1 VRGCAPRVT
10 YSYERSLRD
19 RFRRDTQRMSAI
31 SSSVGLITGIPIEE
45 TVNQLMAV
53 ATRPRTTLLNRTN
66 LLKSEQTALDT
77 LSSLVLG
84 LQFSTGAL
92 NRNTTFGAR
101 TSNSSDKAAVATS
114 VTPGS
119 SPTPGSYQLT
129 PLKSASA
136 HQLVS
141 ASIGDLTNALG
152 NGELKL
158 SFGGRVNKGVALTE
172 INGGAGFQAGQ
183 IKITD
188 RAGDSATIDLRAATT
203 IDEVLNAINSS
214 DEIDVTASVQGD
226 QIILKDNT
234 NEAGTLRVREAGG
247 GTTAASLGL
256 TTTASGDTLTGTD
269 IFLLSGSTKLSSLN
283 DGLGVAVNELKDIE
297 DIVLTLSDGTTA
309 KIDLSNSV
317 TLADFVDAVNEEA
330 SLTGKVTVAIAPD
343 GNRLVVTDH
352 TTPVNN
358 GKLEITGTAA
368 DDLGLDKTSASGVVT
383 GRRLVA
389 GLGGTLLKSLNGG
402 TGVDAGKISITN
414 RDGAAAVEVDLSA
427 AETLDDVIAT
437 INSAASGIEVTASIN
452 SSGNGILLTDAS
464 NGTGSLVVG
473 EVGNDKTAAD
483 LGLLI
488 NQASSSFDTG
498 SLNRQVVGR
507 GTKLSTLRGGE
518 GISRGQVKITDSKGK
533 ESTIDLRF
541 TGVDNPS
548 LGDVIDKINASAV
561 DVTASLN
568 ETGDGILI
576 TDTAKGSG
584 TLSVAEV
591 GGGQIASQLRI
602 AGASKAND
610 GEAQQIIDGT
620 TELSFNLED
629 IADSAGQTLLTA
641 LNAGKGVG
649 LGLMRL
655 TNSKGDT
662 PVTVD
667 LTAAVTV
674 QDAIDAIN
682 KTNIGVTAA
691 LNSNGSG
698 IEIKDASGG
707 SGTLKLEDITGTA
720 SKDLKLN
727 ATPTTNGFG
736 EQVING
742 RGLISNGTPIE
753 QLAKRINEFDAGY
766 AASVIYDGDGYRLSL
781 TSEKTGAAN
790 EIVISGVGT
799 SLSFT
804 ETSRASDAVALF
816 GQGNAG
822 GVTVTSSDGKFNN
835 LISGVNI
842 DVLQATGNAVRIDVA
857 QNDAPLKSAIQ
868 DFVASYNSVRDNLA
882 IVTDFDPEALTTGI
896 LFGRNEV
903 VRVDSDLSRLASGR
917 FTTGGRYNS
926 LESIGVSL
934 GADGK
939 LSIDQAQLD
948 SALATDRSAVEKMF
962 RDEDNGVVAKFTDAT
977 DRLAGDENSL
987 LPSRTI
993 AITGTIEANEARLL
1007 RFDDSLARQREAL
1020 LTQFYKLEETIAL
1033 LQSNLDS
1040 VSGIQPISI
1049 QSRNS

>member
-1 VRGCAPRVT
+1 
-10 YSYERSLRD
+10 
-19 RFRRDTQRMSAI
+19 MSAI

-45 TVNQLMAV
+45 TVDQLMTV
-53 ATRPRTTLLNRTN
+53 ASRPRTTLLNRTN
-66 LLKSEQTALDT
+66 QLKSEQTALDT

-101 TSNSSDKAAVATS
+101 TANSSDRAAVATS
-114 VTPGS
+114 VSTGS

-188 RAGDSATIDLRAATT
+188 RAGDSATIDLRSATT

-226 QIILKDNT
+226 QIVLKDNT
-234 NEAGTLRVREAGG
+234 GEAGTLRVREAGG

-269 IFLLSGSTKLSSLN
+269 IFSLSGSTKLSSLN
-283 DGLGVAVNELKDIE
+283 DGLGVTVNELKDIE
-297 DIVLTLSDGTTA
+297 DIVLKLSDGTTA

-317 TLADFVDAVNEEA
+317 TLADFVDAVNEES
-330 SLTGKVTVAIAPD
+330 SLAGKVTVSIAPD
-343 GNRLVVTDH
+343 GNRLIVTDH

-358 GKLEITGTAA
+358 GKLTIEGTAA
-368 DDLGLDKTSASGVVT
+368 DDLGLDKTSVGGVVT
-383 GRRLVA
+383 GKRLVA

-414 RDGAAAVEVDLSA
+414 RAGDTAVEVDLSA
-427 AETLDDVIAT
+427 AETIDDVISA
-437 INSAASGIEVTASIN
+437 INSAASGIDVKASIN

-464 NGTGSLVVG
+464 GGTGSLVVG
-473 EVGNDKTAAD
+473 EVDGGETAAG

-488 NQASSSFDTG
+488 DEATSSFDTG
-498 SLNRQVVGR
+498 SLNRQTVGR

-541 TGVDNPS
+541 TGVENPT

-568 ETGDGILI
+568 KTGDGILI
-576 TDTAKGSG
+576 TDTADGSG
-584 TLSVAEV
+584 ELSVTEV
-591 GGGQIASQLRI
+591 GGGQVASQLRI
-602 AGASKAND
+602 VGASKAKD
-610 GEAQQIIDGT
+610 GDNQQIIDGT

-629 IADSAGQTLLTA
+629 IAESAGETLLTA
-641 LNAGKGVG
+641 VNAGAGVD
-649 LGLMRL
+649 LGLVKI
-655 TNSKGDT
+655 TNSQGVEKTINLNG
-662 PVTVD
+662 
-667 LTAAVTV
+667 AVTV
-674 QDAIDAIN
+674 QDAIDEIN
-682 KTNIGVTAA
+682 DANIGVTAE

-698 IEIKDASGG
+698 IELKDTAGG
-707 SGTLKLEDITGTA
+707 NKTLKLEDVTGSA
-720 SKDLKLN
+720 AKDLRLN
-727 ATPTTNGFG
+727 TTPTTNGFDQ
-736 EQVING
+736 QVING
-742 RGLISNGTPIE
+742 RGLMSSGTPIE

-882 IVTDFDPEALTTGI
+882 VVTDFDPDALTTGI

-926 LESIGVSL
+926 LESIGISL

-939 LSIDQAQLD
+939 LSIDQGQLD
-948 SALATDRSAVEKMF
+948 SALAADRSSVEKMF

-977 DRLAGDENSL
+977 NRLAGDEKSL

-993 AITGTIEANEARLL
+993 ALTGTIEANEARLL
-1007 RFDDSLARQREAL
+1007 RFDDSLARQRDSL
-1020 LTQFYKLEETIAL
+1020 LAQFYKLEETIAL

>member
-1 VRGCAPRVT
+1 
-10 YSYERSLRD
+10 
-19 RFRRDTQRMSAI
+19 MSAI

-45 TVNQLMAV
+45 TVDQLMTV
-53 ATRPRTTLLNRTN
+53 ASRPRTTLLNRTN
-66 LLKSEQTALDT
+66 QLKSEQTALDT

-101 TSNSSDKAAVATS
+101 TANSSDRAAVATS
-114 VTPGS
+114 VSTGS

-158 SFGGRVNKGVALTE
+158 RFGGRVNKGVALSE
-172 INGGAGFQAGQ
+172 LNGGAGFQAGQ

-188 RAGDSATIDLRAATT
+188 RAGDSATIDLRSATT

-226 QIILKDNT
+226 QIVLKDNT
-234 NEAGTLRVREAGG
+234 GEAGTLRVREAGG

-269 IFLLSGSTKLSSLN
+269 IFSLSGSTKLSSLN
-283 DGLGVAVNELKDIE
+283 DGLGVTVNELKDIE
-297 DIVLTLSDGTTA
+297 DIVLKLSDGTTA

-317 TLADFVDAVNEEA
+317 TLADFVDAVNEES
-330 SLTGKVTVAIAPD
+330 SLAGKVTVSIAPD
-343 GNRLVVTDH
+343 GNRLIVTDH

-358 GKLEITGTAA
+358 GKLTIEGTAA
-368 DDLGLDKTSASGVVT
+368 DDLGLDKTSVGGVVT
-383 GRRLVA
+383 GKRLVA

-414 RDGAAAVEVDLSA
+414 RDGAAAVEVDLST

-437 INSAASGIEVTASIN
+437 INSDASGIEVSASIN

-464 NGTGSLVVG
+464 GGTGSLVVG
-473 EVGNDKTAAD
+473 EVDGGETAAG

-488 NQASSSFDTG
+488 DEATSSFDTG
-498 SLNRQVVGR
+498 SLNRQTVGR

-541 TGVDNPS
+541 TGVENPT

-568 ETGDGILI
+568 KTGDGILI
-576 TDTAKGSG
+576 TDTADGSG
-584 TLSVAEV
+584 ELSVTEV
-591 GGGQIASQLRI
+591 GGGQVASQLRI
-602 AGASKAND
+602 VGASKAKD
-610 GEAQQIIDGT
+610 GDNQQIIDGT

-629 IADSAGQTLLTA
+629 IAESAGETLLTA
-641 LNAGKGVG
+641 VNAGAGVD
-649 LGLMRL
+649 LGLVKI
-655 TNSKGDT
+655 TNSQGVEKTINLNG
-662 PVTVD
+662 
-667 LTAAVTV
+667 AVTV
-674 QDAIDAIN
+674 QDAIDEIN
-682 KTNIGVTAA
+682 DANIGVTAE

-698 IEIKDASGG
+698 IELKDTAGG
-707 SGTLKLEDITGTA
+707 NKTLKLEDVTGSA
-720 SKDLKLN
+720 AKDLRLN
-727 ATPTTNGFG
+727 TTPTTNGFDQ
-736 EQVING
+736 QVING
-742 RGLISNGTPIE
+742 RGLMSSGTPIE

-857 QNDAPLKSAIQ
+857 QNDVPLKSAIQ

-882 IVTDFDPEALTTGI
+882 IVTDFDPDALTTGI

-917 FTTGGRYNS
+917 FTTGGRFNS
-926 LESIGVSL
+926 LESIGISL

-939 LSIDQAQLD
+939 LSIDQGQLD
-948 SALATDRSAVEKMF
+948 SALAADRSSVEKMF

-977 DRLAGDENSL
+977 NRLAGDEKSL

-1007 RFDDSLARQREAL
+1007 RFDDSLARQRESL
-1020 LTQFYKLEETIAL
+1020 LAQFYKLEETIGL

>member
-1 VRGCAPRVT
+1 MRGCAPRVT

-66 LLKSEQTALDT
+66 QLKSEQTALDT

-92 NRNTTFGAR
+92 NRNTTFAAR

-114 VTPGS
+114 VSLGS

-136 HQLVS
+136 HQLIS

-203 IDEVLNAINSS
+203 IDEVLHAINSS
-214 DEIDVTASVQGD
+214 DAIDVTASVQGD

-234 NEAGTLRVREAGG
+234 GEAGTLRVREVGG

-269 IFLLSGSTKLSSLN
+269 IFSLSGSTKLASLN

-297 DIVLTLSDGTTA
+297 DIVLTLADGTTA

-317 TLADFVDAVNEEA
+317 TLADFVDAVNEETT
-330 SLTGKVTVAIAPD
+330 LQGKVSVAIAPD
-343 GNRLVVTDH
+343 GNRLIVTDH
-352 TTPVNN
+352 TTGSGTLKV
-358 GKLEITGTAA
+358 EGTAA
-368 DDLGLDKTSASGVVT
+368 DDLGLDKTSVGGVVT
-383 GRRLVA
+383 GKRLVA

-414 RDGAAAVEVDLSA
+414 RAGDTAVEVDLTA

-437 INSAASGIEVTASIN
+437 INSAASGIDVKASIN

-464 NGTGSLVVG
+464 GGTGSLVVG

-488 NQASSSFDTG
+488 NQESSSFDTG
-498 SLNRQVVGR
+498 SLNRQTVGK

-518 GISRGQVKITDSKGK
+518 GISRGQIKIADSKGK

-541 TGVDNPS
+541 TGVENPT

-561 DVTASLN
+561 EVTASLN
-568 ETGDGILI
+568 ETGDGILL
-576 TDTAKGSG
+576 TDTAKGDG
-584 TLSVAEV
+584 TLSVTEV
-591 GGGQIASQLRI
+591 GGGQVASQLRI
-602 AGASKAND
+602 AGTSKTKD
-610 GEAQQIIDGT
+610 GQAQQIIDGT

-629 IADSAGQTLLTA
+629 IAKSAGQTLLTA
-641 LNAGKGVG
+641 LNAGKGVS
-649 LGLMRL
+649 LGLVKI
-655 TNSKGDT
+655 TNSQGAEKTINLNG
-662 PVTVD
+662 
-667 LTAAVTV
+667 AITV
-674 QDAIDAIN
+674 QDAIDEIN
-682 KTNIGVTAA
+682 DANIGVTAT

-698 IEIKDASGG
+698 IQLKDTAGG
-707 SGTLKLEDITGTA
+707 ANTLKLEDITGSA
-720 SKDLKLN
+720 AKDLKLN
-727 ATPTTNGFG
+727 TTATTNGFG
-736 EQVING
+736 EQVIDG
-742 RGLISNGTPIE
+742 RGVMSSGAPIE
-753 QLAKRINEFDAGY
+753 QLAKRINEFNAGY
-766 AASVIYDGDGYRLSL
+766 KASVIYDGQGYRLSL
-781 TSEKTGAAN
+781 SSEKTGAAN
-790 EIVISGVGT
+790 EMVITGVGT

-816 GQGNAG
+816 GQGGAG

-842 DVLQATGNAVRIDVA
+842 DVLQATGNTVRIDVA
-857 QNDAPLKSAIQ
+857 QNDAPLKTAIN
-868 DFVASYNSVRDNLA
+868 DFVASYNSIRDNLKL
-882 IVTDFDPEALTTGI
+882 TTSFDPDALTTGI

-903 VRVDSDLSRLASGR
+903 VRVDNDLARLVSGR
-917 FTTGGRYNS
+917 FTTDGRYNS
-926 LESIGVSL
+926 LESIGISL
-934 GADGK
+934 GKDGK
-939 LSIDQAQLD
+939 LSLDQAKLD
-948 SALATDRSAVEKMF
+948 SALAADRGSVEKMF
-962 RDEDNGVVAKFTDAT
+962 RDEKNGVVAKFTDAT
-977 DRLAGDENSL
+977 NRLAGDEKSL

-993 AITGTIEANEARLL
+993 ALTGTIEANEARLL
-1007 RFDDSLARQREAL
+1007 RFDDTLARQRERM
-1020 LTQFYKLEETIAL
+1020 LTQFYKLEEVIAL
-1033 LQSNLDS
+1033 MQSNLDT

>member
-1 VRGCAPRVT
+1 VT

-19 RFRRDTQRMSAI
+19 RFRRDTKRMSAI

-45 TVNQLMAV
+45 TVNQLMSV

-101 TSNSSDKAAVATS
+101 TANSSDRAAVATS
-114 VTPGS
+114 VSTGS

-203 IDEVLNAINSS
+203 IDEVLHAINSS

-234 NEAGTLRVREAGG
+234 GEAGTLRVREAGG

-269 IFLLSGSTKLSSLN
+269 IFSLSGSTKLSSLN

-330 SLTGKVTVAIAPD
+330 TLQGKVTVAIAPD
-343 GNRLVVTDH
+343 GNRLIVTDH
-352 TTPVNN
+352 TTGSGTLKV
-358 GKLEITGTAA
+358 EGTAA
-368 DDLGLDKTSASGVVT
+368 DDLGLDKTSVGGVVT
-383 GRRLVA
+383 GKRLVA

-402 TGVDAGKISITN
+402 QGVDAGKISITN
-414 RDGAAAVEVDLSA
+414 RAGDPAVEVDLSA
-427 AETLDDVIAT
+427 AETIDDVIAT
-437 INSAASGIEVTASIN
+437 INSAASGIDVTASIN

-464 NGTGSLVVG
+464 GGTGSLVVG

-488 NQASSSFDTG
+488 DEATSSFDTG
-498 SLNRQVVGR
+498 SLNRQTVGK

-541 TGVDNPS
+541 TGVENPT

-568 ETGDGILI
+568 KTGDGILI
-576 TDTAKGSG
+576 TDTADGSG
-584 TLSVAEV
+584 KLSVAEV
-591 GGGQIASQLRI
+591 GGGQVASQLRI
-602 AGASKAND
+602 AGASKTTD
-610 GEAQQIIDGT
+610 DDDQQTIDGT

-629 IADSAGQTLLTA
+629 IAESAGQTLLTA
-641 LNAGKGVG
+641 VNAGAGVD
-649 LGLMRL
+649 LGLVKI
-655 TNSKGDT
+655 TNSQGVEKTINLNG
-662 PVTVD
+662 
-667 LTAAVTV
+667 AITV
-674 QDAIDAIN
+674 QDAIDEIN
-682 KTNIGVTAA
+682 DANIGVTAA

-698 IEIKDASGG
+698 IELKDTAGG
-707 SGTLKLEDITGTA
+707 NKTLKLEDVTGSA
-720 SKDLKLN
+720 AKDLRLD

-736 EQVING
+736 EQVVNG
-742 RGLISNGTPIE
+742 RGVMSSGTPIE

-842 DVLQATGNAVRIDVA
+842 DVLQATGNTVRIDVA
-857 QNDAPLKSAIQ
+857 QNDAPLKTAIN
-868 DFVASYNSVRDNLA
+868 DFVASYNSIRDNLKL
-882 IVTDFDPEALTTGI
+882 TTSFDPEELTTGI

-903 VRVDSDLSRLASGR
+903 VRVDSDLARLASGR

-926 LESIGVSL
+926 LESIGISL

-939 LSIDQAQLD
+939 LSVDQAQLD

-993 AITGTIEANEARLL
+993 ALTGTIEANEARLL
-1007 RFDDSLARQREAL
+1007 RFDDSLARQRESL
-1020 LTQFYKLEETIAL
+1020 LAQFYKLEETIAL

-1049 QSRNS
+1049 QSNN

>member
-1 VRGCAPRVT
+1 
-10 YSYERSLRD
+10 
-19 RFRRDTQRMSAI
+19 MSAI

-45 TVNQLMAV
+45 TVDQLMTV
-53 ATRPRTTLLNRTN
+53 ASRPRTTLLNRTN
-66 LLKSEQTALDT
+66 QLKSEQTALDT

-101 TSNSSDKAAVATS
+101 TANSSDRAAVATS
-114 VTPGS
+114 VSTGS

-158 SFGGRVNKGVALTE
+158 RFGGRVNKGVALSE
-172 INGGAGFQAGQ
+172 LNGGAGFQAGQ

-188 RAGDSATIDLRAATT
+188 RAGDSATIDLRSATT

-226 QIILKDNT
+226 QIVLKDNT
-234 NEAGTLRVREAGG
+234 GEAGTLRVREAGG

-269 IFLLSGSTKLSSLN
+269 IFSLSGSTKLSSLN
-283 DGLGVAVNELKDIE
+283 DGLGVTVNELKDIE
-297 DIVLTLSDGTTA
+297 DIVLKLSDGTTA

-317 TLADFVDAVNEEA
+317 TLADFVDAVNEES
-330 SLTGKVTVAIAPD
+330 SLAGKVTVSIAPD
-343 GNRLVVTDH
+343 GNRLIVTDH

-358 GKLEITGTAA
+358 GKLTIEGTAA
-368 DDLGLDKTSASGVVT
+368 DDLGLDKTSVGGVVT
-383 GRRLVA
+383 GKRLVA

-414 RDGAAAVEVDLSA
+414 RDGAAAVEVDLST

-437 INSAASGIEVTASIN
+437 INSDASGIEVSASIN

-464 NGTGSLVVG
+464 GGTGSLVVG
-473 EVGNDKTAAD
+473 EVDGGETAAG

-488 NQASSSFDTG
+488 DEATSSFDTG
-498 SLNRQVVGR
+498 SLNRQTVGR

-541 TGVDNPS
+541 TGVENPT

-568 ETGDGILI
+568 KTGDGILI
-576 TDTAKGSG
+576 TDTADGSG
-584 TLSVAEV
+584 ELSVTEV
-591 GGGQIASQLRI
+591 GGGQVASQLRI
-602 AGASKAND
+602 VGASKAKD
-610 GEAQQIIDGT
+610 GDNQQIIDGT

-629 IADSAGQTLLTA
+629 IAESAGETLLTA
-641 LNAGKGVG
+641 VNAGAGVD
-649 LGLMRL
+649 LGLVKI
-655 TNSKGDT
+655 TNSQGVEKTINLNG
-662 PVTVD
+662 
-667 LTAAVTV
+667 AVTV
-674 QDAIDAIN
+674 QDAIDEIN
-682 KTNIGVTAA
+682 DANIGVTAE

-698 IEIKDASGG
+698 IELKDTAGG
-707 SGTLKLEDITGTA
+707 NKTLKLEDVTGSA
-720 SKDLKLN
+720 AKDLRLN
-727 ATPTTNGFG
+727 TTPTTNGFDQ
-736 EQVING
+736 QVING
-742 RGLISNGTPIE
+742 RGLMSSGTPIE

-882 IVTDFDPEALTTGI
+882 VVTDFDPDALTTGI

-926 LESIGVSL
+926 LESIGISL

-939 LSIDQAQLD
+939 LSIDQGQLD
-948 SALATDRSAVEKMF
+948 SALAADRSSVEKMF

-977 DRLAGDENSL
+977 NRLAGDEKSL

>member
-10 YSYERSLRD
+10 YSYERSLRH

-45 TVNQLMAV
+45 TVDQLMTV
-53 ATRPRTTLLNRTN
+53 ASRPRTTLLNRTN
-66 LLKSEQTALDT
+66 QLKSEQTALDT

-101 TSNSSDKAAVATS
+101 TANSSDRAAVATS
-114 VTPGS
+114 VSTGS

-234 NEAGTLRVREAGG
+234 GEAGTLRVREAGG

-269 IFLLSGSTKLSSLN
+269 IFSLSGSTKLASLN

-297 DIVLTLSDGTTA
+297 DIVLKLADGTTA

-330 SLTGKVTVAIAPD
+330 TLQGKVTVAIAPD
-343 GNRLVVTDH
+343 GNRLTVTDH

-358 GKLEITGTAA
+358 GKLTIEGTAA
-368 DDLGLDKTSASGVVT
+368 DDLGLDKTSVGGIVT
-383 GRRLVA
+383 GKRLVA

-414 RDGAAAVEVDLSA
+414 RAGDTAVEVDLSA
-427 AETLDDVIAT
+427 AETIDDVIAT

-464 NGTGSLVVG
+464 GGTGSLIVG

-488 NQASSSFDTG
+488 DEATNSFDTG
-498 SLNRQVVGR
+498 SLNRQTVGR

-518 GISRGQVKITDSKGK
+518 GVSRGQIKIADSKGK

-541 TGVDNPS
+541 TGVDNPT

-568 ETGDGILI
+568 KTGDGILI
-576 TDTAKGSG
+576 TDTADGSG
-584 TLSVAEV
+584 KLSVAEV
-591 GGGQIASQLRI
+591 GGGQVASQLRI
-602 AGASKAND
+602 AGASKAKD
-610 GEAQQIIDGT
+610 GDNQQIIDGT

-629 IADSAGQTLLTA
+629 IAESAGETLLTA
-641 LNAGKGVG
+641 VNAGAGVD
-649 LGLMRL
+649 LGLVKI
-655 TNSKGDT
+655 TNSQGVEKTINLNG
-662 PVTVD
+662 
-667 LTAAVTV
+667 AVTV
-674 QDAIDAIN
+674 QDAIDEIN
-682 KTNIGVTAA
+682 DANIGVTAE

-698 IEIKDASGG
+698 IELKDTAGG
-707 SGTLKLEDITGTA
+707 NKTLKLEDVTGSA
-720 SKDLKLN
+720 AKDLRLN
-727 ATPTTNGFG
+727 TAPTTNGFG

-742 RGLISNGTPIE
+742 RGLMSSGTPIE

-816 GQGNAG
+816 GQGGAG

-842 DVLQATGNAVRIDVA
+842 DVLQATGNTVRIDVA
-857 QNDAPLKSAIQ
+857 QNDAPLKTAIN
-868 DFVASYNSVRDNLA
+868 DFVASYNSIRDNLKL
-882 IVTDFDPEALTTGI
+882 TTSFDPEELTTGI

-926 LESIGVSL
+926 LESIGISL

-939 LSIDQAQLD
+939 LSIDQGQLD
-948 SALATDRSAVEKMF
+948 SALAADRSAVEKMF

-977 DRLAGDENSL
+977 DRLAGDEKSL

-993 AITGTIEANEARLL
+993 ALTGTIEANEARLL

-1049 QSRNS
+1049 QSNRNS

>member
-1 VRGCAPRVT
+1 VWGCAPRVA

-45 TVNQLMAV
+45 TVDQLMTV
-53 ATRPRTTLLNRTN
+53 ASRPRTTLLNRTN
-66 LLKSEQTALDT
+66 QLKSEQTALDT

-101 TSNSSDKAAVATS
+101 TANSSDRAAVATS
-114 VTPGS
+114 VSTGS

-158 SFGGRVNKGVALTE
+158 RFGGRVNKGVALSE

-188 RAGDSATIDLRAATT
+188 RAGDSATIDLRSATT
-203 IDEVLNAINSS
+203 IDEVLSAINSS

-226 QIILKDNT
+226 HIILKDNT
-234 NEAGTLRVREAGG
+234 GESGTLRVREAGG

-269 IFLLSGSTKLSSLN
+269 IFSLSGSTKLSSLN

-309 KIDLSNSV
+309 KIDLSNSA
-317 TLADFVDAVNEEA
+317 TLADFVDAVNEES
-330 SLTGKVTVAIAPD
+330 SLAGKVTVSIAPD
-343 GNRLVVTDH
+343 GNRLIVTD
-352 TTPVNN
+352 TAGGSGTLKV
-358 GKLEITGTAA
+358 EGTAA
-368 DDLGLDKTSASGVVT
+368 DDLGLDKTSVGGVVT
-383 GRRLVA
+383 GKRLVA

-402 TGVDAGKISITN
+402 TGVDPGKISITN
-414 RDGAAAVEVDLSA
+414 RDGAAAVEVDLST

-437 INSAASGIEVTASIN
+437 INAAASGIEVTASIN

-464 NGTGSLVVG
+464 GGTGSLVVG
-473 EVGNDKTAAD
+473 EVDGGETAAG
-483 LGLLI
+483 LGLLVDE
-488 NQASSSFDTG
+488 ATSSFDTG
-498 SLNRQVVGR
+498 SLNRQTVGR

-541 TGVDNPS
+541 TGVDNPT

-568 ETGDGILI
+568 KTGDGILI
-576 TDTAKGSG
+576 TDTADGSG
-584 TLSVAEV
+584 KLSVAEV
-591 GGGQIASQLRI
+591 GGGQVASQLRI
-602 AGASKAND
+602 VGASKTTD
-610 GEAQQIIDGT
+610 DDDQQTIDGT

-629 IADSAGQTLLTA
+629 IAESAGETLLTA
-641 LNAGKGVG
+641 VNAGAGVD
-649 LGLMRL
+649 LGLVKI
-655 TNSKGDT
+655 TNSLGAEKTINLNG
-662 PVTVD
+662 
-667 LTAAVTV
+667 AVTV
-674 QDAIDAIN
+674 QDAIDEIN
-682 KTNIGVTAA
+682 DANIGVTAE

-698 IEIKDASGG
+698 IELKDTAGG
-707 SGTLKLEDITGTA
+707 NKTLKLEDVTGSA
-720 SKDLKLN
+720 AKDLRLN
-727 ATPTTNGFG
+727 TAPTTNGFG

-742 RGLISNGTPIE
+742 RGLMSSGTPIE

-842 DVLQATGNAVRIDVA
+842 DVLQATGNTVRIDVA
-857 QNDAPLKSAIQ
+857 QNDAPLKTAIN
-868 DFVASYNSVRDNLA
+868 DFVASYNSIRDNLKL
-882 IVTDFDPEALTTGI
+882 TTSFDPEELTTGI

-903 VRVDSDLSRLASGR
+903 VRVDSDLARLASGR

-926 LESIGVSL
+926 LESIGISL

-939 LSIDQAQLD
+939 LSVDQAQLD

-977 DRLAGDENSL
+977 DRLAKDENSL

-993 AITGTIEANEARLL
+993 ALTGTIEANEARLL
-1007 RFDDSLARQREAL
+1007 RFDDSLARQRETL